1 MLQKWRILDKAVET
15 KVDTGLEI
23 VKCIALLH
31 NIIIDIE
38 GLHDLSS
45 NDCGSLDAN
54 DGNQSNKSR
63 IHNSVTSSAKQMRDL
78 FCKHFNSPAG
88 SVSWQEEASGD
99 VQ

>member
-1 MLQKWRILDKAVET
+1 M
-15 KVDTGLEI
+15 
-23 VKCIALLH
+23 KCIALLH

-54 DGNQSNKSR
+54 DGNQLKKSR
-63 IHNSVTSSAKQMRDL
+63 IHNSVTASAKQTRDL
-78 FCKHFNSPAG
+78 FCKYFNSPAG
-88 SVSWQEEASGD
+88 SVPWQEEASGD